1 MARGVLRRVDEA
13 EVASIEVK
21 TELRRNYGP
30 CSAGRERPRIR
41 VRRLRWI
48 AMQGFGMSG
57 NPWRLHVDGVFFLML
72 LVLGLMV
79 GFLGYLAL
87 LGIARAA

>member
-1 MARGVLRRVDEA
+1 
-13 EVASIEVK
+13 
-21 TELRRNYGP
+21 
-30 CSAGRERPRIR
+30 
-41 VRRLRWI
+41 
-48 AMQGFGMSG
+48 MQGFGMSG